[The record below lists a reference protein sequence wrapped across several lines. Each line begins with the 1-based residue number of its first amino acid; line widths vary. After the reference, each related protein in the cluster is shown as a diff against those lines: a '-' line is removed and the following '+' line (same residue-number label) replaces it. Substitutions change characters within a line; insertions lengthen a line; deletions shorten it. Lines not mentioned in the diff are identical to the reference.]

1 MLFLCE
7 KIGFHN
13 LYRVVDRIEKWNN
26 DVGGFFYMKRI
37 WFIFLP
43 FILFIFACPT
53 DITYGAKNDGLEY
66 KMVIQTSGHTIYRT
80 ENSLQP
86 AIIKAIEKA
95 KWETSPYPPVASDL
109 FIEVVKGDRIETL
122 VISEQGY
129 IIDGNKRKII
139 KQLPY
144 NVKELLWEQYKSL
157 QKEHYGTDIS
167 WKDANQLLP
176 KYSSFTVLD
185 LDTGQSFKV
194 QRRAGSNHA
203 DVQPLTIDDTKVMK
217 EIYNGTWSWD
227 RRAIIVISDKG
238 RFAASMHGMPHGA
251 GALQNGFPGHF
262 CIHFNE
268 SVTHKS
274 KKMDY
279 AHSIMVKKASGKWL
293 GYTKTLTP
301 MEMVDAFIIS
311 VNQHDFF
318 ILNSLFGKTD
328 REILKEK
335 EESIENILHLKRLSD
350 EVHVDTSNKLE
361 VNVPI
366 KVHIHMRTGAKSQN
380 ITFRFKRET
389 IFDQWNLDLEHTL
402 NQIIN

>member
-1 MLFLCE
+1 MT
-7 KIGFHN
+7 
-13 LYRVVDRIEKWNN
+13 
-26 DVGGFFYMKRI
+26 RI
-37 WFIFLP
+37 WFFFIP
-43 FILFIFACPT
+43 FILFIIVLPT
-53 DITYGAKNDGLEY
+53 DISYGAKSDDIEY

-80 ENSLQP
+80 EKNLQP
-86 AIIKAIEKA
+86 AIIKAIKKA
-95 KWETSPYPPVASDL
+95 KWNSSPYPPVASDL
-109 FIEVVKGDRIETL
+109 FIEIVKEAKTETL
-122 VISEQGY
+122 VVSEQGY
-129 IIDGNKRKII
+129 IIDSKNNKII
-139 KQLPY
+139 KQIPFE
-144 NVKELLWEQYKSL
+144 VKELLWEQYKSL
-157 QKEHYGTDIS
+157 QKEHYGADIS

-176 KYSSFTVLD
+176 KYSSFKVLD

-203 DVQPLTIDDTKVMK
+203 DVQPLTTDDTKVMK

-251 GALQNGFPGHF
+251 GALRNGFPGHF

-293 GYTKTLTP
+293 GYTKSLTP

-328 REILKEK
+328 RGILKEN
-335 EESIENILHLKRLSD
+335 EQSIENILHLKRLSN
-350 EVHVDTSNKLE
+350 EVQVDTSNKLE
-361 VNVPI
+361 VNIPVKI
-366 KVHIHMRTGAKSQN
+366 HIHTSNGAKSQN
-380 ITFRFKRET
+380 ITFLFKRET

-402 NQIIN
+402 NQIIY

>member
-1 MLFLCE
+1 MLFLFE

-13 LYRVVDRIEKWNN
+13 LYGLVDRIEKWNN
-26 DVGGFFYMKRI
+26 DVGGSCHMKRI
-37 WFIFLP
+37 WIFFLP
-43 FILFIFACPT
+43 FILFTLTFST
-53 DITYGAKNDGLEY
+53 DLTYGDKSDGIEY

-80 ENSLQP
+80 EKILQP
-86 AIIKAIEKA
+86 EITKAIEKA
-95 KWETSPYPPVASDL
+95 NWTSSPYPPVASDL
-109 FIEVVKGDRIETL
+109 FIEIVTGDETETL
-122 VISEQGY
+122 VVSEQGY
-129 IIDGNKRKII
+129 IIDGKRKKIM
-139 KQLPY
+139 
-144 NVKELLWEQYKSL
+144 KELPFEAKEMLWEQYKAL
-157 QKEHYGTDIS
+157 QKEHYGADIS

-185 LDTGQSFKV
+185 LDSGQSFKV

-203 DVQPLTIDDTKVMK
+203 DVQPITIDDTKVMK

-251 GALQNGFPGHF
+251 GALANGFPGHF

-293 GYTKTLTP
+293 GYTKSLTP

-335 EESIENILHLKRLSD
+335 EESIENILHLKRLSN
-350 EVHVDTSNKLE
+350 EVQLDTSNKLE
-361 VNVPI
+361 VNVPVKI
-366 KVHIHMRTGAKSQN
+366 HIHMRTGAKSQN